1 MGGIRMDYTEAYIF
15 VLTIIFILFI
25 IVMVKSNDK

>member
-1 MGGIRMDYTEAYIF
+1 MNMDYTEAYIF

>member
-1 MGGIRMDYTEAYIF
+1 MGGMNMDYTEAYIF